1 MGPAST
7 ALCLRGCFA
16 FSHRAR
22 KSQFF
27 PRNLR
32 HKALRLGTNG
42 LPQNSCGLSIYQLQV
57 NKGPARVAAGV
68 HLAACQP
75 EAFRHS
81 LLCSD
86 HSSLAHPS
94 VVSASCAAGPEASTA
109 ISCSHLV
116 EMKEGQEL
124 RQQKSHEKRWQQ
136 WCQLGRLSLLEECS
150 QSNVRQLAGWL
161 AFFPLP
167 APSYKAH
174 ALCRSGR
181 TVPAKLVAGTSS
193 LTVVPLLDGPS
204 RSCFWL
210 FPSAWSGA
218 QPMAA
223 APARSLGE

>member
-1 MGPAST
+1 MHFLTEPASLSSFPETSGTRHCGWEQMASPRT
-7 ALCLRGCFA
+7 AVGSVFTSCRLIRG
-16 FSHRAR
+16 
-22 KSQFF
+22 
-27 PRNLR
+27 L
-32 HKALRLGTNG
+32 
-42 LPQNSCGLSIYQLQV
+42 
-57 NKGPARVAAGV
+57 RVAAGV

-193 LTVVPLLDGPS
+193 LTVVLLLDGPS